1 MTMVKVIPPGSQN
14 FGEQV
19 AQIVK
24 VSSRGLL
31 GSDLSEFVKRS
42 DHYIADAA
50 RGVDLKP
57 GEDLIHMIA
66 VGSGEAYG
74 NNRNGDRFLEDVC
87 IKQHPTFVKYAKF
100 YRDHHNNRPP
110 HPSYG
115 LVKFSTFNDRAK
127 RIELLVA
134 LNRTKEAA
142 ERNKGLVADKELEK
156 LNKMSDIA
164 VSMSCTLPFD
174 VCSSCGHKSASV
186 KEYCDEKS
194 CERGGLKDN
203 ITKVCSDGHI
213 LCADNPN
220 AKFFD
225 ISHVFRPAD
234 RIAWVLGHV
243 KTASGS
249 VISGARLAEHWGIR
263 PPYELVSEGLEPD
276 IGRYVK
282 LACMLAELEGR
293 FTQEPILRHSSL
305 NQSFNRFLRQ
315 PSRGLTDFAKSA
327 SQRKQLA
334 EALHQQQALLSLP
347 DFLMLEGSS
356 LRQAEAN
363 SDKIAACLPD
373 IYSRL
378 IARPDLEEVLGKN
391 PYLQTEKVTP
401 SSEVRFWVDKQ
412 ARALSLEQRFV
423 DERVL
428 RATLHGNTV
437 PTLQVLEKS
446 AAASDD
452 EKRAA
457 ERFALYKLAL
467 LGRWDG
473 TSVLPHLAEMVV
485 RQNYLPGAP

>member
-1 MTMVKVIPPGSQN
+1 LLSLGV
-14 FGEQV
+14 V
-19 AQIVK
+19 ASIY
-24 VSSRGLL
+24 RI
-31 GSDLSEFVKRS
+31 
-42 DHYIADAA
+42 DHAKCAN
-50 RGVDLKP
+50 
-57 GEDLIHMIA
+57 
-66 VGSGEAYG
+66 SGYG
-74 NNRNGDRFLEDVC
+74 NNLPEFTLNVSNFDAAVLLGYSQKVN
-87 IKQHPTFVKYAKF
+87 QSPFVKE
-100 YRDHHNNRPP
+100 
-110 HPSYG
+110 G
-115 LVKFSTFNDRAK
+115 
-127 RIELLVA
+127 E
-134 LNRTKEAA
+134 RTKPPCLYKVGDSYVYRVKAVKRFEVTDVQTWNF
-142 ERNKGLVADKELEK
+142 EVEDDNSYSLMG
-156 LNKMSDIA
+156 MS
-164 VSMSCTLPFD
+164 SHNCTLPYD
-174 VCSSCGHKSASV
+174 VCSSCSHKSASTR
-186 KEYCDEKS
+186 EYCDDKS
-194 CERGGLKDN
+194 CERGGLKNN
-203 ITKVCSDGHI
+203 ITKVCSDGHV
-213 LCADNPN
+213 LCAHNPN

-327 SQRKQLA
+327 SQRKQLL

-347 DFLMLEGSS
+347 DFLVLEGSS

-391 PYLQTEKVTP
+391 PYLQAEKVTP
-401 SSEVRFWVDKQ
+401 SNEARFWVDKQ

-473 TSVLPHLAEMVV
+473 TTALPHLAEMVV